1 VCSAILQVNASLGDW
16 RDAAAAY
23 QAAADAWGDTS
34 QQQQQQ
40 ARALLGCGVALDRA
54 VSSGT
59 VYQNAASIP
68 CRCVIKVALL
78 MHVEGHT
85 CPSRCKL

>member
-1 VCSAILQVNASLGDW
+1 MQVNASLGDW

-23 QAAADAWGDTS
+23 QAAADVWGDTPQQQ

-54 VSSGT
+54 VSATLLRG
-59 VYQNAASIP
+59 VPPA
-68 CRCVIKVALL
+68 CRVCLV
-78 MHVEGHT
+78 
-85 CPSRCKL
+85 